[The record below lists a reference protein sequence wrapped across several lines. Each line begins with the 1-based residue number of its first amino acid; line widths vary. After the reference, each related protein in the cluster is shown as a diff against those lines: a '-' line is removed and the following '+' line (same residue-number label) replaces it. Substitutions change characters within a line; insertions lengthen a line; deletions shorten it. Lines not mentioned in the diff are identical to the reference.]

1 MGLLLRLLPLRLL
14 QLAQQAAV
22 LVVTQQ
28 AVAQQLV
35 AKTTKLANQAVA
47 QETLIAH
54 KAVGRIL
61 KKLVAQQ
68 VVQQGT
74 LVAHKALTP
83 SPTDKHNLG
92 KKEKPPAPGKV
103 DQSLWPPLLCSP
115 LPSLPEVSHSLAHQ
129 MASCLL
135 RYLRARQLSI

>member
-47 QETLIAH
+47 QETLI
-54 KAVGRIL
+54 
-61 KKLVAQQ
+61 
-68 VVQQGT
+68 
-74 LVAHKALTP
+74 AHKALTP